1 MLTAIS
7 SYLFGEGEATDE
19 STIVAD
25 AISESDDV
33 IEDWIFVDHAN
44 LTGKLQ
50 IKCNSKVKTKTVD

>member
-50 IKCNSKVKTKTVD
+50 IK